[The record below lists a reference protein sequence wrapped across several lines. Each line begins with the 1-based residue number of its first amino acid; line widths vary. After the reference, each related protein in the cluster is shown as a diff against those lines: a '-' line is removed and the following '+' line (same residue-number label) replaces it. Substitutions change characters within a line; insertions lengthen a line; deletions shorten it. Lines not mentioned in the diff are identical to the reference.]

1 MIFISADD
9 FFEKVSAIPRL
20 SRDEEIELA
29 RRMAAGDA
37 EARTRLIEGYLP
49 VAAARIRRLPRRF
62 QTLGMVLYC
71 VHYTARAV
79 DSFDFFQDSEP
90 FVHRLNWRLRNAV
103 AAYIVR

>member
-1 MIFISADD
+1 MIFVSAED
-9 FFEKVSAIPRL
+9 FFDKASAIPRL
-20 SRDEEIELA
+20 TREEEKELA

-49 VAAARIRRLPRRF
+49 VAAARIRRLPRKF

-79 DSFDFFQDSEP
+79 DSFDFSQDQEP
-90 FVHRLNWRLRNAV
+90 FIHRLSWSLRNAV